1 MSNFTFVTPPQNQGQ
16 IVETSYAE
24 TESGLVRRRVDR
36 SDGSV
41 DYAITAW
48 SDALVRW
55 SDNVGPQNS
64 PPPKSACRWR
74 PVSQDE
80 DSDQIWG

>member
-55 SDNVGPQNS
+55 SNDVGPQNS

-74 PVSQDE
+74 QIEE
-80 DSDQIWG
+80 DLDD